1 MKRATN
7 QRTMVEKSKTPGKSR
22 SSPAHRFFIYKVG
35 MLRRALD
42 RYSTP
47 AITDQFDMTL
57 AEWRVLTLLY
67 GSSPATVRELCDL
80 LQADK
85 AEVSRACAGLVKRG
99 LALRRGDHDDA
110 RSALISITARG
121 ERRHDAIVPVRQSLQ
136 DELERA
142 LSRSEIAEFHRL
154 LDKLVAHVRQTMATP
169 NDASLRATKVDVPR
183 KTKAPQTKRVRK
195 SK

>member
-7 QRTMVEKSKTPGKSR
+7 QRTVVENSKTSDKSR
-22 SSPAHRFFIYKVG
+22 TSPVHRFFIYKVG

-47 AITDQFDMTL
+47 AITDQFDVTL

-67 GSSPATVRELCDL
+67 GSSPATVRELCDR

-99 LALRRGDHDDA
+99 LASRRSDTDDA
-110 RSALISITARG
+110 RSTLITITARG
-121 ERRHDAIVPVRQSLQ
+121 ERQHDAIVPVRQALQ
-136 DELERA
+136 DELETA
-142 LSRSEIAEFHRL
+142 LSRSEISEFHRL
-154 LDKLVAHVRQTMATP
+154 LDKLMDHMRQKI
-169 NDASLRATKVDVPR
+169 ASASEAEPRPAKPERARR
-183 KTKAPQTKRVRK
+183 KKAPRARRTGK
-195 SK
+195 SR

>member
-1 MKRATN
+1 MSAN
-7 QRTMVEKSKTPGKSR
+7 SKTKTTGNTRAARKPR
-22 SSPAHRFFIYKVG
+22 ASPVHRFFIYKVG

-47 AITDQFDMTL
+47 AITDQFDVTL

-99 LALRRGDHDDA
+99 MAQRRSDSDDA
-110 RSALISITARG
+110 RSVLITITPRG
-121 ERRHDAIVPVRQSLQ
+121 ERQHDAIVPLRQALQ
-136 DELERA
+136 DDLEKA

-154 LDKLVAHVRQTMATP
+154 LDKLMQYLREKMAR
-169 NDASLRATKVDVPR
+169 NDEPDPR
-183 KTKAPQTKRVRK
+183 PAKPARGRRKLPIKRKRG
-195 SK
+195 SRSR